1 MFLSTILPLS
11 VIGIGD
17 IVILFV
23 IVRAYIRRRRGEK
36 LGREDSLPNLLLMF
50 IVFNAGM
57 VTAMLIS

>member
-23 IVRAYIRRRRGEK
+23 IVRAYIRWRRREK
-36 LGREDSLPNLLLMF
+36 LDREESLPNLLLMF
-50 IVFNAGM
+50 IVFKVGT
-57 VTAMLIS
+57 VTAKLNS